1 MISQGM
7 KSVDQVPDTSLTTG
21 VPWRSVKIVL
31 SRVRMA
37 GVGQLNPKREKEFLQ
52 ECMEKLS

>member
-52 ECMEKLS
+52 ECMEK